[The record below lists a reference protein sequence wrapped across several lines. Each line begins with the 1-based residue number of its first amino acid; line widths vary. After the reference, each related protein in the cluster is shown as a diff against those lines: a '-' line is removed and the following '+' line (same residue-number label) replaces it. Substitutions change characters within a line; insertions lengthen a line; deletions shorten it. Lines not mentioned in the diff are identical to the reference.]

1 MKRLV
6 LLLLACL
13 LCAVTADAITVT
25 TQVKGDVT
33 SLDNTSELRGW
44 LNLWLTQ
51 HLSLTARGYVQDPN
65 TTAVEGLVSLN
76 LGRWTVSGGAEYLI
90 QQERTYAEVAISY
103 QTSLTNFL
111 TLTGYFNAEPDQAV
125 YELEGAFEIPTYKSL
140 STYITSKT
148 RYFAEGN
155 GLTTER
161 ATLGLLFP
169 VWRRDSFVLKLNP
182 YGGYALTNPAP
193 DDAATWHGGVQIIS
207 WTY

>member
-65 TTAVEGLVSLN
+65 MLK
-76 LGRWTVSGGAEYLI
+76 
-90 QQERTYAEVAISY
+90 
-103 QTSLTNFL
+103 
-111 TLTGYFNAEPDQAV
+111 TL
-125 YELEGAFEIPTYKSL
+125 
-140 STYITSKT
+140 
-148 RYFAEGN
+148 
-155 GLTTER
+155 
-161 ATLGLLFP
+161 
-169 VWRRDSFVLKLNP
+169 
-182 YGGYALTNPAP
+182 
-193 DDAATWHGGVQIIS
+193 
-207 WTY
+207 